1 MQVLKRIV
9 QALDTITVWIARLAW
24 WLVIPLMAV
33 LVYEVMVRKLF
44 ISPTIWAMDMSYMLN
59 GILGMAGAVYALY
72 RGGHIAID
80 FISQKWSL
88 RTQAA
93 LSTVFYITCFF
104 PGISIFL
111 WFASR
116 FAYDSWLMKERAITS
131 AWMPPIYPLKMAMAV
146 AMAFLLLQGISEF
159 LKNLYVLLR
168 GERL

>member
-1 MQVLKRIV
+1 MRALKKIVQVLDNI
-9 QALDTITVWIARLAW
+9 ALWLGRLTW

-33 LVYEVMVRKLF
+33 LAYEVVARKLF
-44 ISPTIWAMDMSYMLN
+44 VSPTIWAMDISYMLN

-80 FISQKWSL
+80 FISDKWSL

-93 LSTVFYITCFF
+93 MNTAFYITCFF

-116 FAYDSWLMKERAITS
+116 FAYDSWLIRERAITS
-131 AWMPPIYPLKMAMAV
+131 AWMAPIYPLKMVMAV
-146 AMAFLLLQGISEF
+146 SMALLILQGISEF
-159 LKNLYVLLR
+159 LKNLYVLFR
-168 GERL
+168 GHRL

>member
-1 MQVLKRIV
+1 MHALKRIV
-9 QALDTITVWIARLAW
+9 RGLDNIALWLGRLTW

-33 LVYEVMVRKLF
+33 LAYEVIARKLF
-44 ISPTIWAMDMSYMLN
+44 VSPTIWAMDISYMLN

-80 FISQKWSL
+80 FISDKWSL

-93 LSTVFYITCFF
+93 LNAVFYVTCFF

-116 FAYDSWLMKERAITS
+116 FAYDSWLIRERAITS
-131 AWMPPIYPLKMAMAV
+131 AWMAPIYPLKMLMAL
-146 AMAFLLLQGISEF
+146 AIGFLLLQGISEF
-159 LKNLYVLLR
+159 LKNVYVLLR
-168 GERL
+168 GHKL

>member
-1 MQVLKRIV
+1 MHALKRIV
-9 QALDTITVWIARLAW
+9 KVLDNITLWLARLTW

-44 ISPTIWAMDMSYMLN
+44 ISPTIWAMDLSYMLN
-59 GILGMAGAVYALY
+59 GLFGMTGAVYALY

-80 FISQKWSL
+80 FISDKWSL

-93 LSTVFYITCFF
+93 LNAVFYVTCFF

-116 FAYDSWLMKERAITS
+116 FAHESWVIRERAITS
-131 AWMPPIYPLKMAMAV
+131 AWMAPIYPLKIVMAV
-146 AMAFLLLQGISEF
+146 AMALLLLQGISEF
-159 LKNLYVLLR
+159 LKNLYALLR
-168 GERL
+168 GHRL